1 MAFGQAKA
9 ISRFTT
15 GFLRIDP
22 RLATVNAFEQIRPLN
37 PIQTRGG
44 GGGGGASGARAN
56 LEDL

>member
-37 PIQTRGG
+37 PIQT
-44 GGGGGASGARAN
+44 GGGGAFGARAN
-56 LEDL
+56 FEDL